1 MADERRG
8 APPGHRSGCGGDHA
22 RRSGPGP
29 GLARAILADCPPRRA
44 GRRALGPRAR
54 GDLTQL
60 LIAAV
65 AGILVPLWLVLLARG
80 LRRDDESPAMAP
92 AGDSAA

>member
-1 MADERRG
+1 M
-8 APPGHRSGCGGDHA
+8 
-22 RRSGPGP
+22 
-29 GLARAILADCPPRRA
+29 LAVVLS
-44 GRRALGPRAR
+44 ALELL